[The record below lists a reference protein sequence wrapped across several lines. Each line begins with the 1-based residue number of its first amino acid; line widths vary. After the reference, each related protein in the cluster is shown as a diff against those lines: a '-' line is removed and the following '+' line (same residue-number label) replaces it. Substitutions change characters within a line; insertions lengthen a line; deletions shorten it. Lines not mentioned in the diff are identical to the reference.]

1 MPKFNYVFCFI
12 QESKDLDELSIDML
26 QGFLLVHE
34 QKIIHEDKEEQALN
48 ASTNNNPWTANR
60 SGDWVEVEEEESM
73 EPKIEVKEEVD
84 EAILGLMKTNQSSK
98 TEVKDEINNL
108 INQRWSALNAIN
120 SAIIIL
126 KVILNYLMRK
136 KKGREI

>member
-1 MPKFNYVFCFI
+1 
-12 QESKDLDELSIDML
+12 
-26 QGFLLVHE
+26 
-34 QKIIHEDKEEQALN
+34 
-48 ASTNNNPWTANR
+48 
-60 SGDWVEVEEEESM
+60 M